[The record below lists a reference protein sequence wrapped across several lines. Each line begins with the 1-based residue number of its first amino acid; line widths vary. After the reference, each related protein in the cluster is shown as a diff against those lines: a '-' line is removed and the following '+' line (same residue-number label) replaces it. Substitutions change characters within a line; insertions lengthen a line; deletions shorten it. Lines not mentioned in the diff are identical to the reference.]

1 MPPSRPEDGKQRGR
15 VTFLFDLLAEQRIRE
30 AQERGEFAD
39 LPGIGAP
46 LPEEDLGLVP
56 EDLRAA
62 YRVLKNAGYVPPE
75 VEARREA
82 ASLRALIAQL
92 DDSQARAHALA
103 KLQLL
108 NLRID
113 ERGGRPVEP
122 TGLYADALLDRFGTR
137 G

>member
-1 MPPSRPEDGKQRGR
+1 M
-15 VTFLFDLLAEQRIRE
+15 TFLFELLAERRIRE

-46 LPEEDLGLVP
+46 LPAEDLGLVP

-92 DDSQARAHALA
+92 DDSQACAHALA

-108 NLRID
+108 NLRIG

-122 TGLYADALLDRFGTR
+122 TGLYADALLGRFGTR